1 MYRRNDVFGQPS
13 DPLEADQRLS
23 EREGAL
29 AQRGRH
35 SGPRGGQ
42 GDHRDEGDREHER
55 RRADERELWD
65 DPEEHHRIENHR
77 FAGGLAPTPDRY
89 ALAREQWS
97 RLPGAVVRPSMNPA
111 VGAPA
116 PDAPQP
122 SDHPG
127 GKGPD
132 R

>member
-1 MYRRNDVFGQPS
+1 
-13 DPLEADQRLS
+13 
-23 EREGAL
+23 L
-29 AQRGRH
+29 AQRARH
-35 SGPRGGQ
+35 GGPRAGHEDD
-42 GDHRDEGDREHER
+42 GDEADRAHER
-55 RRADERELWD
+55 RRDHEHELWD
-65 DPEEHHRIENHR
+65 DPEEHHRIERHR

-111 VGAPA
+111 VGAPV
-116 PDAPQP
+116 PDASQP

-132 R
+132 Q